1 MATWKIP
8 FPSIGDPYVSIVDEL
23 YARGIGKVYV
33 DQHMGS
39 FLNKSWMRQAEV
51 AKKTQKIQATT
62 FNRYR

>member
-39 FLNKSWMRQAEV
+39 FLNKSLIT
-51 AKKTQKIQATT
+51 KKNKVNTT
-62 FNRYR
+62 KRF